1 MKASFPVNRLVHNY
15 GSLYIFDRNRAI
27 DWLFVVSRTIVVL
40 LKSPYGTCKFSG
52 LLLPYA
58 VAVESCALL
67 QPVGDR
73 QDGNL

>member
-1 MKASFPVNRLVHNY
+1 MKASFPVYRMVHKY
-15 GSLYIFDRNRAI
+15 GSLYVFDRNRGI

-40 LKSPYGTCKFSG
+40 LKSPYGTCKFSV

-58 VAVESCALL
+58 VAVGSCALL